1 MRAIGFVSA
10 SSLVMT
16 ALLVTDADAA
26 NIVGVQF
33 IPDVALRTAPMQHN
47 DSVWTGCSAPTPG
60 ADPIRSPGR
69 RMGLAAAG
77 RPVHRARTRGGN

>member
-26 NIVGVQF
+26 NNSWCAVYSRRGVENCTYATQRQCLDRVLGTDAWCRPNPF
-33 IPDVALRTAPMQHN
+33 PGTAYG
-47 DSVWTGCSAPTPG
+47 TGGSWSSGPPRQ
-60 ADPIRSPGR
+60 DQR
-69 RMGLAAAG
+69 R
-77 RPVHRARTRGGN
+77 